1 MMDSFNAFMEKHI
14 VPFATKL
21 NEQRHVAAVRDAF
34 MYTFPITMAASI
46 VILINNLVFSKQ
58 GFIAQI
64 LFLPKFFPHLEEA
77 QKLLTSV
84 TNGTMNIMSIFIA
97 YLVARNLA
105 KYFKADDMLVGMTGI
120 AVFMILYTP
129 AIMKDGVSYLP
140 TTYMGAQG
148 LFVAMICGGLVGE
161 FLPKLTRIKKLQIKM
176 PEMVP
181 PAVARS
187 FNGLIPI
194 VFVIMI
200 ASILNYFIQMI
211 SPQGINDVIY
221 KTVQTPLTHIGV
233 NIYGVVII
241 AIVQNLLWLVGIH
254 GPNTLNALRSII
266 FTEADLSNQTYINL
280 HGVVGVPHRVT
291 WGILNDVFANM
302 GGSGMTL
309 GLIIA
314 IFLVSKR
321 KDYRAVAK
329 MAFVPGLFNINEP
342 LIFGLPIV
350 LNPILAIPFVLTPV
364 VNILIG
370 YTVTVVLN
378 WMPSAAIGMS
388 WTTPGPL
395 MPFLGTG
402 GNIVGLIMG
411 FVCLGVSVAMYFPFV
426 LAANRM
432 AAPDDDE
439 SKEETKEKID
449 EGAKAETTDTNSDMA
464 NA

>member
-1 MMDSFNAFMEKHI
+1 MNSFNAFMEKHI

-21 NEQRHVAAVRDAF
+21 NEQRHIAAIRDAF

-64 LFLPKFFPHLEEA
+64 LFLPKFFPHLEDA
-77 QKLLTSV
+77 QRLLNSV
-84 TNGTMNIMSIFIA
+84 TNGTMNILSIFIA

-105 KYFKADDMLVGMTGI
+105 KYFKADDMLVGLTGI
-120 AVFMILYTP
+120 AVFMIMYTP
-129 AIMKDGVSYLP
+129 SIMKGGVTYLP
-140 TTYMGAQG
+140 TTYLGAQG
-148 LFVAMICGGLVGE
+148 LFVAMLCGGLVGE

-176 PEMVP
+176 PDMVP

-194 VFVIMI
+194 VFVIMA
-200 ASILNYFIQMI
+200 ASILNFLIQLVA
-211 SPQGINDVIY
+211 PQGINDVIY
-221 KTVQTPLTHIGV
+221 KSIQTPLTHIGV
-233 NIYGVVII
+233 NIYGVIII

-266 FTEADLSNQTYINL
+266 FTEADMSNQTYINL

-314 IFLVSKR
+314 IFLVSRR
-321 KDYRAVAK
+321 KDYRAIAK
-329 MAFVPGLFNINEP
+329 LAFVPGLFNINEP
-342 LIFGLPIV
+342 LMFGLPIV
-350 LNPILAIPFVLTPV
+350 LNPIMAIPFVLTPV
-364 VNILIG
+364 VNILVG
-370 YTVTVVLN
+370 YFVTVVFN
-378 WMPSAAIGMS
+378 WIPSPAISMS

-395 MPFLGTG
+395 MPFIGTG
-402 GNIVGLIMG
+402 GNLLGLVIG
-411 FVCLGVSVAMYFPFV
+411 FVCLAISVAMYFPFV
-426 LAANRM
+426 LAANKM
-432 AAPDDDE
+432 AVPDDDE
-439 SKEETKEKID
+439 NKEEKIEKGAED
-449 EGAKAETTDTNSDMA
+449 EDINGTVEA
-464 NA
+464 

>member
-1 MMDSFNAFMEKHI
+1 MNSFNTFMEKHI

-21 NEQRHVAAVRDAF
+21 NEQRHIVAIRDAF

-64 LFLPKFFPHLEEA
+64 LFLPKFFPHLEDA
-77 QKLLTSV
+77 QRLLNSV
-84 TNGTMNIMSIFIA
+84 TNGTMNILSIFIA

-105 KYFKADDMLVGMTGI
+105 KYFKADDMLVGLTGI
-120 AVFMILYTP
+120 AVFMIMYTP
-129 AIMKDGVSYLP
+129 SIMKGGVTYLP
-140 TTYMGAQG
+140 TTYLGAQG
-148 LFVAMICGGLVGE
+148 LFVAMLCGGLVGE

-176 PEMVP
+176 PDMVP

-194 VFVIMI
+194 VFVIMA
-200 ASILNYFIQMI
+200 ASILNFLIQLVA
-211 SPQGINDVIY
+211 PQGINDVIY
-221 KTVQTPLTHIGV
+221 KSIQTPLTHIGV
-233 NIYGVVII
+233 NIYGVIII

-266 FTEADLSNQTYINL
+266 FTEADMSNQTYINL

-314 IFLVSKR
+314 IFLVSRR
-321 KDYRAVAK
+321 KDYRAIAK
-329 MAFVPGLFNINEP
+329 LAFVPGLFNINEP
-342 LIFGLPIV
+342 LMFGLPIV
-350 LNPILAIPFVLTPV
+350 LNPIMAIPFVLTPV
-364 VNILIG
+364 VNILVG
-370 YTVTVVLN
+370 YFVTVVFN
-378 WMPSAAIGMS
+378 WIPSPAISMS

-395 MPFLGTG
+395 MPFIGTG
-402 GNIVGLIMG
+402 GNLLGLVIG
-411 FVCLGVSVAMYFPFV
+411 FVCLAISVAMYFPFV
-426 LAANRM
+426 LAANKM
-432 AAPDDDE
+432 AVPDDDE
-439 SKEETKEKID
+439 NKEEKIEKGAED
-449 EGAKAETTDTNSDMA
+449 EDINGTVEA
-464 NA
+464 

>member
-1 MMDSFNAFMEKHI
+1 MMNSFNAFMEKHI

-21 NEQRHVAAVRDAF
+21 NEQRHVAAIRDAF

-46 VILINNLVFSKQ
+46 VILINNLIFSKQ

-64 LFLPKFFPHLEEA
+64 LFLPKFFPHLEET

-120 AVFMILYTP
+120 AVFMILYSP
-129 AIMKDGVSYLP
+129 SIMKGGVTYLP

-194 VFVIMI
+194 VIVIML
-200 ASILNYFIQMI
+200 ASVLNYFIQMI

-221 KTVQTPLTHIGV
+221 KTIQTPLTHIGV
-233 NIYGVVII
+233 NIYGVIII

-266 FTEADLSNQTYINL
+266 FTEADLSNQTFINA
-280 HGVVGVPHRVT
+280 HGTVWGVPHRVT
-291 WGILNDVFANM
+291 WGVMNDVFANM

-314 IFLVSKR
+314 IFLVSRR
-321 KDYRAVAK
+321 KDYRTIAK
-329 MAFVPGLFNINEP
+329 MALVPGLFNINEP
-342 LIFGLPIV
+342 LMFGLPIV
-350 LNPILAIPFVLTPV
+350 LNPIMAVPFVLTPV
-364 VNILIG
+364 VNILVG
-370 YTVTVVLN
+370 YFVTVVFN
-378 WMPSAAIGMS
+378 WMPTPAIGMS

-402 GNIVGLIMG
+402 GNLMGLVMG
-411 FVCLGVSVAMYFPFV
+411 FVCLAISVMMYFPFV
-426 LAANRM
+426 LAANKM
-432 AAPDDDE
+432 ALPDDEDTKE
-439 SKEETKEKID
+439 DKKEEIEKDAKKETSGT
-449 EGAKAETTDTNSDMA
+449 EVAGA
-464 NA
+464 

>member
-1 MMDSFNAFMEKHI
+1 MMNSFNAFMEKHI

-21 NEQRHVAAVRDAF
+21 NEQRHIAAIRDAF

-84 TNGTMNIMSIFIA
+84 TNGTMNILSIFIA

-120 AVFMILYTP
+120 AVFMIMYTP
-129 AIMKDGVSYLP
+129 SIVKDGVTYLP
-140 TTYMGAQG
+140 TTYLGAQG

-161 FLPKLTRIKKLQIKM
+161 FLPRLTKIKKLQIKM
-176 PEMVP
+176 PDMVP

-194 VFVIMI
+194 VFVIMV
-200 ASILNYFIQMI
+200 ASIINYFIGLVA
-211 SPQGINDVIY
+211 PGGINDVIY
-221 KTVQTPLTHIGV
+221 KSIQTPLTHIGV
-233 NIYGVVII
+233 NIYGVIII

-266 FTEADLSNQTYINL
+266 FTEADLSNQTFINA
-280 HGVVGVPHRVT
+280 HGTAWGVPNRAT
-291 WGILNDVFANM
+291 WGVLNDVFANM

-321 KDYRAVAK
+321 KDYRAIAK
-329 MAFVPGLFNINEP
+329 LAFVPGLFNINEP
-342 LIFGLPIV
+342 LMFGLPIV
-350 LNPILAIPFVLTPV
+350 LNPIMAIPFVLTPV
-364 VNILIG
+364 VNILVG
-370 YTVTVVLN
+370 YTVTVIFN
-378 WMPSAAIGMS
+378 WIPTPAFGLT

-402 GNIVGLIMG
+402 GNLLGLVIG
-411 FVCLGVSVAMYFPFV
+411 FVCLGISVAMYFPFV
-426 LAANRM
+426 LAANKM
-432 AAPDDDE
+432 AVPDDDE
-439 SKEETKEKID
+439 STDDKSKEIEKEAKD
-449 EGAKAETTDTNSDMA
+449 DDVTGAVEV
-464 NA
+464 

>member
-1 MMDSFNAFMEKHI
+1 MMNSFNAFMEKHI

-21 NEQRHVAAVRDAF
+21 NEQRHVAAIRDAF

-46 VILINNLVFSKQ
+46 VILINNLIFSKQ

-105 KYFKADDMLVGMTGI
+105 KYFHADDMLVGMTGI
-120 AVFMILYTP
+120 AVFMILYSP
-129 AIMKDGVSYLP
+129 SIMKGGVTYLP

-176 PEMVP
+176 PDMVP

-194 VFVIMI
+194 VIVIML
-200 ASILNYFIQMI
+200 ASVLNYFIQMV

-221 KTVQTPLTHIGV
+221 NTIQTPLTHIGV
-233 NIYGVVII
+233 NIYGVIII

-266 FTEADLSNQTYINL
+266 FTEADLSNQTFINA
-280 HGVVGVPHRVT
+280 HGTVWGVPHRVT
-291 WGILNDVFANM
+291 WGVLNDVFANM

-314 IFLVSKR
+314 IFLVSRR
-321 KDYRAVAK
+321 KDYRTIAK
-329 MAFVPGLFNINEP
+329 MALVPGLFNINEP
-342 LIFGLPIV
+342 LMFGLPIV
-350 LNPILAIPFVLTPV
+350 LNPIMAVPFVLTPV

-370 YTVTVVLN
+370 YMVTVVFN
-378 WMPSAAIGMS
+378 WMPTPAIGMS

-402 GNIVGLIMG
+402 GNLIGLVMG
-411 FVCLGVSVAMYFPFV
+411 VVCLAVSVMMYFPFV

-432 AAPDDDE
+432 AAPADE
-439 SKEETKEKID
+439 DSKKDK
-449 EGAKAETTDTNSDMA
+449 KAEIEKDAKKETTGTEVA
-464 NA
+464 GA

>member
-1 MMDSFNAFMEKHI
+1 MMNSFNAFMEKHI

-21 NEQRHVAAVRDAF
+21 NEQRHIAAIRDAF

-64 LFLPKFFPHLEEA
+64 LFLPKFFPHLEDA
-77 QKLLTSV
+77 QRLLNSV
-84 TNGTMNIMSIFIA
+84 TNGTMNILSIFIA

-105 KYFKADDMLVGMTGI
+105 KYFKADDMLVGLTGI
-120 AVFMILYTP
+120 AVFMIMYTP
-129 AIMKDGVSYLP
+129 SIMKGGVTYLP
-140 TTYMGAQG
+140 TTYLGAQG
-148 LFVAMICGGLVGE
+148 LFVAMLCGGLVGE

-176 PEMVP
+176 PDMVP

-194 VFVIMI
+194 VFVIMA
-200 ASILNYFIQMI
+200 ASILNFLIQLVA
-211 SPQGINDVIY
+211 PQGINDVIY
-221 KTVQTPLTHIGV
+221 KSIQTPLTHIGV
-233 NIYGVVII
+233 NIYGVIII

-266 FTEADLSNQTYINL
+266 FTEADMSNQTYINL

-314 IFLVSKR
+314 IFLVSRR
-321 KDYRAVAK
+321 KDYRAIAK
-329 MAFVPGLFNINEP
+329 LAFVPGLFNINEP
-342 LIFGLPIV
+342 LMFGLPIV
-350 LNPILAIPFVLTPV
+350 LNPIMAIPFVLTPV
-364 VNILIG
+364 VNILVG
-370 YTVTVVLN
+370 YFVTVVFN
-378 WMPSAAIGMS
+378 WIPSPAISMS

-395 MPFLGTG
+395 MPFIGTG
-402 GNIVGLIMG
+402 GNLLGLVIG
-411 FVCLGVSVAMYFPFV
+411 FVCLAISVAMYFPFV
-426 LAANRM
+426 LAANKM
-432 AAPDDDE
+432 AVPDDT
-439 SKEETKEKID
+439 EEDKDTTEKI
-449 EGAKAETTDTNSDMA
+449 EKGAKDEDINGTVEA
-464 NA
+464 

>member
-1 MMDSFNAFMEKHI
+1 MNSFNAFMEKHI

-21 NEQRHVAAVRDAF
+21 NEQRHVAAIRDAF

-46 VILINNLVFSKQ
+46 VILINNLIFSKQ

-105 KYFKADDMLVGMTGI
+105 KYFHADDMLVGMTGI
-120 AVFMILYTP
+120 AVFMILYSP
-129 AIMKDGVSYLP
+129 SIMKGGVTYLP

-176 PEMVP
+176 PDMVP

-194 VFVIMI
+194 VIVIML
-200 ASILNYFIQMI
+200 ASVLNYFIQMV

-221 KTVQTPLTHIGV
+221 NTIQTPLTHIGV
-233 NIYGVVII
+233 NIYGVIII

-266 FTEADLSNQTYINL
+266 FTEADLSNQTFINA
-280 HGVVGVPHRVT
+280 HGTVWGVPHRVT
-291 WGILNDVFANM
+291 WGVLNDVFANM

-314 IFLVSKR
+314 IFLVSRR
-321 KDYRAVAK
+321 KDYRTIAK
-329 MAFVPGLFNINEP
+329 MALVPGLFNINEP
-342 LIFGLPIV
+342 LMFGLPIV
-350 LNPILAIPFVLTPV
+350 LNPIMAVPFVLTPV

-370 YTVTVVLN
+370 YMVTVVFN
-378 WMPSAAIGMS
+378 WMPTPAIGMS

-402 GNIVGLIMG
+402 GNLIGLVMG
-411 FVCLGVSVAMYFPFV
+411 VVCLAVSVMMYFPFV

-432 AAPDDDE
+432 AAPADE
-439 SKEETKEKID
+439 DSKKDK
-449 EGAKAETTDTNSDMA
+449 KAEIEKDAKKETTGTEVA
-464 NA
+464 GA

>member
-1 MMDSFNAFMEKHI
+1 
-14 VPFATKL
+14 
-21 NEQRHVAAVRDAF
+21 
-34 MYTFPITMAASI
+34 MAASI
-46 VILINNLVFSKQ
+46 VILINSLIFSKQ

-105 KYFKADDMLVGMTGI
+105 HHFKADDMLVGMTGI
-120 AVFMILYTP
+120 AVFMIMYTP
-129 AIMKDGVSYLP
+129 SIIKGGVTYLP

-161 FLPKLTRIKKLQIKM
+161 FLPKLTRIKRLQIKM
-176 PEMVP
+176 PDMVP

-194 VFVIMI
+194 VIVIMV
-200 ASILNYFIQMI
+200 ASIVNYLIQLVA
-211 SPQGINDVIY
+211 PQGINDIIY
-221 KTVQTPLTHIGV
+221 KSIQTPLTHIGV
-233 NIYGVVII
+233 NIYGVIII

-266 FTEADLSNQTYINL
+266 FTEADLSNQTFIAS
-280 HGVVGVPHRVT
+280 HGGSTVGVPHPVT
-291 WGILNDVFANM
+291 WGIMNDVFANM

-314 IFLVSKR
+314 IFLVSRR
-321 KDYRAVAK
+321 KDYRAIAK
-329 MAFVPGLFNINEP
+329 LAFVPGLFNINEP
-342 LIFGLPIV
+342 LMFGLPIV
-350 LNPILAIPFVLTPV
+350 LNPIMAIPFVLTPV
-364 VNILIG
+364 VNILVG
-370 YTVTVVLN
+370 YLVTIVLK
-378 WMPSAAIGMS
+378 WMPTPAIGMT

-402 GNIVGLIMG
+402 GNIIGLIMG
-411 FVCLGVSVAMYFPFV
+411 FVCLAISVAMYFPFV
-426 LAANRM
+426 LAANKM
-432 AAPDDDE
+432 AVPDDD
-439 SKEETKEKID
+439 KDETEKI
-449 EGAKAETTDTNSDMA
+449 EKGAKDEDINGTVEA
-464 NA
+464 

>member
-1 MMDSFNAFMEKHI
+1 MMNSFNAFMEKHI

-21 NEQRHVAAVRDAF
+21 NEQRHVAAIRDAF

-46 VILINNLVFSKQ
+46 VILINNLIFSKQ

-105 KYFKADDMLVGMTGI
+105 KYFHADDMLVGMTGI
-120 AVFMILYTP
+120 AVFMILYSP
-129 AIMKDGVSYLP
+129 SIMKGGVAYLP

-176 PEMVP
+176 PDMVP

-194 VFVIMI
+194 VIVIML
-200 ASILNYFIQMI
+200 ASVLNYFIQMV

-221 KTVQTPLTHIGV
+221 NTIQTPLTHIGV
-233 NIYGVVII
+233 NIYGVIII

-266 FTEADLSNQTYINL
+266 FTEADLSNQTFINA
-280 HGVVGVPHRVT
+280 HGTVWGVPHRVT
-291 WGILNDVFANM
+291 WGVLNDVFANM

-314 IFLVSKR
+314 IFLVSRR
-321 KDYRAVAK
+321 KDYRTIAK
-329 MAFVPGLFNINEP
+329 MALVPGLFNINEP
-342 LIFGLPIV
+342 LMFGLPIV
-350 LNPILAIPFVLTPV
+350 LNPIMAVPFVLTPV

-370 YTVTVVLN
+370 YMVTVVFN
-378 WMPSAAIGMS
+378 WMPTPAIGMS

-402 GNIVGLIMG
+402 GNLIGLVMG
-411 FVCLGVSVAMYFPFV
+411 VVCLAVSVMMYFPFV

-432 AAPDDDE
+432 AAPADE
-439 SKEETKEKID
+439 DSKKDK
-449 EGAKAETTDTNSDMA
+449 KAEIEKNAKKETTGTEVA
-464 NA
+464 GA

>member
-1 MMDSFNAFMEKHI
+1 MNSFNAFMEKHI

-21 NEQRHVAAVRDAF
+21 NEQRHIAAIRDAF

-46 VILINNLVFSKQ
+46 VILINSLIFSKQ

-105 KYFKADDMLVGMTGI
+105 HHFKADDMLVGMTGI
-120 AVFMILYTP
+120 AVFMIMYTP
-129 AIMKDGVSYLP
+129 SIIKGGVTYLP

-161 FLPKLTRIKKLQIKM
+161 FLPKLTRIKRLQIKM
-176 PEMVP
+176 PDMVP

-194 VFVIMI
+194 VIVIMV
-200 ASILNYFIQMI
+200 ASIVNYLIQLVA
-211 SPQGINDVIY
+211 PQGINDIIY
-221 KTVQTPLTHIGV
+221 KSIQTPLTHIGV
-233 NIYGVVII
+233 NIYGVIII

-266 FTEADLSNQTYINL
+266 FTEADLSNQTFIAS
-280 HGVVGVPHRVT
+280 HGGSTVGVPHPVT
-291 WGILNDVFANM
+291 WGIMNDVFANM

-314 IFLVSKR
+314 IFLVSRR
-321 KDYRAVAK
+321 KDYRAIAK
-329 MAFVPGLFNINEP
+329 LAFVPGLFNINEP
-342 LIFGLPIV
+342 LMFGLPIV
-350 LNPILAIPFVLTPV
+350 LNPIMAIPFVLTPV
-364 VNILIG
+364 VNILVG
-370 YTVTVVLN
+370 YLVTIVLK
-378 WMPSAAIGMS
+378 WMPTPAIGMT

-402 GNIVGLIMG
+402 GNIIGLIMG
-411 FVCLGVSVAMYFPFV
+411 FVCLAISVAMYFPFV
-426 LAANRM
+426 LAANKM
-432 AAPDDDE
+432 AVPDDDE
-439 SKEETKEKID
+439 NKDEKIEKGAED
-449 EGAKAETTDTNSDMA
+449 EDINGTVEA
-464 NA
+464 

>member
-1 MMDSFNAFMEKHI
+1 MNSFNAFMEKHI

-21 NEQRHVAAVRDAF
+21 NEQRHIAAIRDAF
-34 MYTFPITMAASI
+34 MYTFPITMAASL
-46 VILINNLVFSKQ
+46 VILINNLIFSKQ

-84 TNGTMNIMSIFIA
+84 TNGTMNILSIFIA

-120 AVFMILYTP
+120 AVFMIMYTP
-129 AIMKDGVSYLP
+129 SIMKGGVTYLP
-140 TTYMGAQG
+140 TTYLGAQG
-148 LFVAMICGGLVGE
+148 LFVAMLCGGLVGE
-161 FLPKLTRIKKLQIKM
+161 FLPRLTKIKKLQIKM

-194 VFVIMI
+194 VFVIMV
-200 ASILNYFIQMI
+200 ASILNYLIQLVA
-211 SPQGINDVIY
+211 PGGINDVIY
-221 KTVQTPLTHIGV
+221 KSIQTPLTHIGV
-233 NIYGVVII
+233 NLYGVIII

-254 GPNTLNALRSII
+254 GPNTLNALRSMI
-266 FTEADLSNQTYINL
+266 FTEADMSNQTYINL

-314 IFLVSKR
+314 IFLVSRR
-321 KDYRAVAK
+321 KDYRAIAK
-329 MAFVPGLFNINEP
+329 LAFVPGLFNINEP
-342 LIFGLPIV
+342 LMFGLPIV
-350 LNPILAIPFVLTPV
+350 LNPIMAIPFVLTPV
-364 VNILIG
+364 VNILVG
-370 YTVTVVLN
+370 YFVTVVFN
-378 WMPSAAIGMS
+378 WIPSPAIGMT

-402 GNIVGLIMG
+402 GNLLGLVIG
-411 FVCLGVSVAMYFPFV
+411 FVCLAISVAMYFPFV
-426 LAANRM
+426 LAANKM
-432 AAPDDDE
+432 AVPDDDE
-439 SKEETKEKID
+439 DKDEKIEKGAED
-449 EGAKAETTDTNSDMA
+449 EDINGTVEA
-464 NA
+464 

>member
-1 MMDSFNAFMEKHI
+1 MMNSFNAFMEKHI

-21 NEQRHVAAVRDAF
+21 NEQRHIAAIRDAF

-64 LFLPKFFPHLEEA
+64 LFLPKFFPHLEDA
-77 QKLLTSV
+77 QRLLNSV
-84 TNGTMNIMSIFIA
+84 TNGTMNILSIFIA

-105 KYFKADDMLVGMTGI
+105 KYFKADDMLVGLTGI
-120 AVFMILYTP
+120 AVFMIMYTP
-129 AIMKDGVSYLP
+129 SIMKGGVTYLP
-140 TTYMGAQG
+140 TTYLGAQG
-148 LFVAMICGGLVGE
+148 LFVAMLCGGLVGE

-176 PEMVP
+176 PDMVP

-194 VFVIMI
+194 VFVIMA
-200 ASILNYFIQMI
+200 ASILNFLIQLVA
-211 SPQGINDVIY
+211 PQGINDVIY
-221 KTVQTPLTHIGV
+221 KSIQTPLTHIGV
-233 NIYGVVII
+233 NIYGVIII

-266 FTEADLSNQTYINL
+266 FTEADMSNQTYINL

-314 IFLVSKR
+314 IFLVSRR
-321 KDYRAVAK
+321 KDYRAIAK
-329 MAFVPGLFNINEP
+329 LAFVPGLFNINEP
-342 LIFGLPIV
+342 LMFGLPIV
-350 LNPILAIPFVLTPV
+350 LNPIMAIPFVLTPV
-364 VNILIG
+364 VNILVG
-370 YTVTVVLN
+370 YFVTVVFN
-378 WMPSAAIGMS
+378 WIPSPAISMS

-395 MPFLGTG
+395 MPFIGTG
-402 GNIVGLIMG
+402 GNLLGLVIG
-411 FVCLGVSVAMYFPFV
+411 FVCLAISVAMYFPFV
-426 LAANRM
+426 LAANKM
-432 AAPDDDE
+432 AVPDDDE
-439 SKEETKEKID
+439 NKEEKIEKGAED
-449 EGAKAETTDTNSDMA
+449 EDINGTVEA
-464 NA
+464 

>member
-1 MMDSFNAFMEKHI
+1 MNSFNTFMEKHI

-21 NEQRHVAAVRDAF
+21 NEQRHIAAIRDAF

-64 LFLPKFFPHLEEA
+64 LFLPKFFPHLEDA
-77 QKLLTSV
+77 QRLLNSV
-84 TNGTMNIMSIFIA
+84 TNGTMNILSIFIA

-105 KYFKADDMLVGMTGI
+105 KYFKADDMLVGLTGI
-120 AVFMILYTP
+120 AVFMIMYTP
-129 AIMKDGVSYLP
+129 SIMKGGVTYLP
-140 TTYMGAQG
+140 TTYLGAQG
-148 LFVAMICGGLVGE
+148 LFVAMLCGGLVGE

-176 PEMVP
+176 PDMVP

-194 VFVIMI
+194 VFVIMA
-200 ASILNYFIQMI
+200 ASILNFLIQLVA
-211 SPQGINDVIY
+211 PQGINDVIY
-221 KTVQTPLTHIGV
+221 KSIQTPLTHIGV
-233 NIYGVVII
+233 NIYGVIII

-266 FTEADLSNQTYINL
+266 FTEADMSNQTYINL

-314 IFLVSKR
+314 IFLVSRR
-321 KDYRAVAK
+321 KDYRAIAK
-329 MAFVPGLFNINEP
+329 LAFVPGLFNINEP
-342 LIFGLPIV
+342 LMFGLPIV
-350 LNPILAIPFVLTPV
+350 LNPIMAIPFVLTPV
-364 VNILIG
+364 VNILVG
-370 YTVTVVLN
+370 YFVTVVFN
-378 WMPSAAIGMS
+378 WIPSPAISMS

-395 MPFLGTG
+395 MPFIGTG
-402 GNIVGLIMG
+402 GNLLGLVIG
-411 FVCLGVSVAMYFPFV
+411 FVCLAISVAMYFPFV
-426 LAANRM
+426 LAANKM
-432 AAPDDDE
+432 AVPDDDE
-439 SKEETKEKID
+439 NKEEKIKKGAED
-449 EGAKAETTDTNSDMA
+449 EDINGTVEA
-464 NA
+464 

>member
-1 MMDSFNAFMEKHI
+1 MMNSFNAFMEKHI

-21 NEQRHVAAVRDAF
+21 NEQRHIAAIRDAF
-34 MYTFPITMAASI
+34 MYTFPITMAASL
-46 VILINNLVFSKQ
+46 VILINNLIFSKQ

-84 TNGTMNIMSIFIA
+84 TNGTMNILSIFIA

-120 AVFMILYTP
+120 AVFMIMYTP
-129 AIMKDGVSYLP
+129 SIMKGGVTYLP
-140 TTYMGAQG
+140 TTYLGAQG
-148 LFVAMICGGLVGE
+148 LFVAMLCGGLVGE
-161 FLPKLTRIKKLQIKM
+161 FLPRLTKIKKLQIKM

-194 VFVIMI
+194 VFVIMV
-200 ASILNYFIQMI
+200 ASILNYLIQLVA
-211 SPQGINDVIY
+211 PGGINDVIY
-221 KTVQTPLTHIGV
+221 KSIQTPLTHIGV
-233 NIYGVVII
+233 NLYGVIII

-254 GPNTLNALRSII
+254 GPNTLNALRSMI
-266 FTEADLSNQTYINL
+266 FTEADMSNQTYINL

-314 IFLVSKR
+314 IFLVSRR
-321 KDYRAVAK
+321 KDYRAIAK
-329 MAFVPGLFNINEP
+329 LAFVPGLFNINEP
-342 LIFGLPIV
+342 LMFGLPIV
-350 LNPILAIPFVLTPV
+350 LNPIMAIPFVLTPV
-364 VNILIG
+364 VNILVG
-370 YTVTVVLN
+370 YFVTVVFN
-378 WMPSAAIGMS
+378 WIPSPAIGMT

-402 GNIVGLIMG
+402 GNLLGLVIG
-411 FVCLGVSVAMYFPFV
+411 FVCLAISVAMYFPFV
-426 LAANRM
+426 LAANKM
-432 AAPDDDE
+432 AVPDDDE
-439 SKEETKEKID
+439 DKDEKIEKGAED
-449 EGAKAETTDTNSDMA
+449 EDINGTVEA
-464 NA
+464 

>member
-1 MMDSFNAFMEKHI
+1 MMNSFNAFMEKHI

-21 NEQRHVAAVRDAF
+21 NEQRHIAAIRDAF

-46 VILINNLVFSKQ
+46 VILINSLIFSKQ

-105 KYFKADDMLVGMTGI
+105 HHFKADDMLVGMTGI
-120 AVFMILYTP
+120 AVFMIMYTP
-129 AIMKDGVSYLP
+129 SIIKGGVTYLP

-161 FLPKLTRIKKLQIKM
+161 FLPKLTRIKRLQIKM
-176 PEMVP
+176 PDMVP

-194 VFVIMI
+194 VIVIMV
-200 ASILNYFIQMI
+200 ASIVNYLIQLVA
-211 SPQGINDVIY
+211 PQGINDIIY
-221 KTVQTPLTHIGV
+221 KSIQTPLTHIGV
-233 NIYGVVII
+233 NIYGVIII

-266 FTEADLSNQTYINL
+266 FTEADLSNQTFIAS
-280 HGVVGVPHRVT
+280 HGGSTVGVPHPVT
-291 WGILNDVFANM
+291 WGIMNDVFANM

-314 IFLVSKR
+314 IFLVSRR
-321 KDYRAVAK
+321 KDYRAIAK
-329 MAFVPGLFNINEP
+329 LAFVPGLFNINEP
-342 LIFGLPIV
+342 LMFGLPIV
-350 LNPILAIPFVLTPV
+350 LNPIMAIPFVLTPV
-364 VNILIG
+364 VNILVG
-370 YTVTVVLN
+370 YLVTIVLK
-378 WMPSAAIGMS
+378 WMPTPAIGMT

-402 GNIVGLIMG
+402 GNIIGLIMG
-411 FVCLGVSVAMYFPFV
+411 FVCLAISVAMYFPFV
-426 LAANRM
+426 LAANKM
-432 AAPDDDE
+432 AVPDDD
-439 SKEETKEKID
+439 KDETEKI
-449 EGAKAETTDTNSDMA
+449 EKGAKDEDINGTVEA
-464 NA
+464 

>member
-1 MMDSFNAFMEKHI
+1 MEKHI

-21 NEQRHVAAVRDAF
+21 NEQRHIAAIRDAF

-64 LFLPKFFPHLEEA
+64 LFLPKFFPHLEDA
-77 QKLLTSV
+77 QRLLNSV
-84 TNGTMNIMSIFIA
+84 TNGTMNILSIFIA

-105 KYFKADDMLVGMTGI
+105 KYFKADDMLVGLTGI
-120 AVFMILYTP
+120 AVFMIMYTP
-129 AIMKDGVSYLP
+129 SIMKGGVTYLP
-140 TTYMGAQG
+140 TTYLGAQG
-148 LFVAMICGGLVGE
+148 LFVAMLCGGLVGE

-176 PEMVP
+176 PDMVP

-194 VFVIMI
+194 VFVIMA
-200 ASILNYFIQMI
+200 ASILNFLIQLVA
-211 SPQGINDVIY
+211 PQGINDVIY
-221 KTVQTPLTHIGV
+221 KSIQTPLTHIGV
-233 NIYGVVII
+233 NIYGVIII

-266 FTEADLSNQTYINL
+266 FTEADMSNQTYINL

-314 IFLVSKR
+314 IFLVSRR
-321 KDYRAVAK
+321 KDYRAIAK
-329 MAFVPGLFNINEP
+329 LAFVPGLFNINEP
-342 LIFGLPIV
+342 LMFGLPIV
-350 LNPILAIPFVLTPV
+350 LNPIMAIPFVLTPV
-364 VNILIG
+364 VNILVG
-370 YTVTVVLN
+370 YFVTVVFN
-378 WMPSAAIGMS
+378 WIPSPAISMS

-395 MPFLGTG
+395 MPFIGTG
-402 GNIVGLIMG
+402 GNLLGLVIG
-411 FVCLGVSVAMYFPFV
+411 FVCLAISVAMYFPFV
-426 LAANRM
+426 LAANKM
-432 AAPDDDE
+432 AVPDDDE
-439 SKEETKEKID
+439 NKEEKIEKGAED
-449 EGAKAETTDTNSDMA
+449 EDINGTVEA
-464 NA
+464 

>member
-1 MMDSFNAFMEKHI
+1 MMNSFNAFMEKHI

-21 NEQRHVAAVRDAF
+21 NEQRHIAAIRDAF

-46 VILINNLVFSKQ
+46 VILINSLIFSKQ

-105 KYFKADDMLVGMTGI
+105 KHFKADDMLVGMTGI
-120 AVFMILYTP
+120 AVFMIMYTP
-129 AIMKDGVSYLP
+129 SIMKGGVTYLP

-161 FLPKLTRIKKLQIKM
+161 FLPKLTRIKKLQITM

-194 VFVIMI
+194 VIVIMV
-200 ASILNYFIQMI
+200 ASIVNYLIQLV
-211 SPQGINDVIY
+211 SPQGINDIIY
-221 KTVQTPLTHIGV
+221 KSIQTPLTHIGV
-233 NIYGVVII
+233 NIYGVIII

-266 FTEADLSNQTYINL
+266 FTEADLSNQTFIAA
-280 HGVVGVPHRVT
+280 HGGSTWGVPHRVT

-314 IFLVSKR
+314 IFLVSRR
-321 KDYRAVAK
+321 KDYRTIAK

-342 LIFGLPIV
+342 LMFGLPIV
-350 LNPILAIPFVLTPV
+350 LNPIMAIPFVLTPV
-364 VNILIG
+364 VNILVG
-370 YTVTVVLN
+370 YLVTVVLN
-378 WMPSAAIGMS
+378 WMPTPAISMT

-395 MPFLGTG
+395 LPFLGTG
-402 GNIVGLIMG
+402 GNIIGLVMG
-411 FVCLGVSVAMYFPFV
+411 FVCLGISVMMYFPFV

-432 AAPDDDE
+432 MVPDDE
-439 SKEETKEKID
+439 SKDETEAKIEKDAKKETPD
-449 EGAKAETTDTNSDMA
+449 SPVVDA
-464 NA
+464 

>member
-1 MMDSFNAFMEKHI
+1 MNSFNTFMEKHI

-21 NEQRHVAAVRDAF
+21 NEQRHIAAIRDAF

-64 LFLPKFFPHLEEA
+64 LFLPKFFPHLEDA
-77 QKLLTSV
+77 QRLLNSV
-84 TNGTMNIMSIFIA
+84 TNGTMNILSIFIA

-105 KYFKADDMLVGMTGI
+105 KYFKADDMLVGLTGI
-120 AVFMILYTP
+120 AVFMIMYTP
-129 AIMKDGVSYLP
+129 SIMKGGVTYLP
-140 TTYMGAQG
+140 TTYLGAQG
-148 LFVAMICGGLVGE
+148 LFVAMLCGGLVGE

-176 PEMVP
+176 PDMVP

-194 VFVIMI
+194 VFVIMA
-200 ASILNYFIQMI
+200 ASILNFLIQLVA
-211 SPQGINDVIY
+211 PQGINDVIY
-221 KTVQTPLTHIGV
+221 KSIQTPLTHIGV
-233 NIYGVVII
+233 NIYGVIII

-266 FTEADLSNQTYINL
+266 FTEADMSNQTYINL

-314 IFLVSKR
+314 IFLVSRR
-321 KDYRAVAK
+321 KDYRAIAK
-329 MAFVPGLFNINEP
+329 LAFVPGLFNINEP
-342 LIFGLPIV
+342 LMFGLPIV
-350 LNPILAIPFVLTPV
+350 LNPIMAIPFVLTPV
-364 VNILIG
+364 VNILVG
-370 YTVTVVLN
+370 YFVTVVFN
-378 WMPSAAIGMS
+378 WIPSPAISMS

-395 MPFLGTG
+395 MPFIGTG
-402 GNIVGLIMG
+402 GNLLGLVIG
-411 FVCLGVSVAMYFPFV
+411 FVCLAISVAMYFPFV
-426 LAANRM
+426 LAANKM
-432 AAPDDDE
+432 AVPDDDE
-439 SKEETKEKID
+439 NKEEKIEKGAED
-449 EGAKAETTDTNSDMA
+449 EDINGTVEA
-464 NA
+464 

>member
-1 MMDSFNAFMEKHI
+1 MMNSFNAFMEKHI

-21 NEQRHVAAVRDAF
+21 NEQRHIAAIRDAF

-46 VILINNLVFSKQ
+46 VILINSLIFSKQ

-105 KYFKADDMLVGMTGI
+105 HHFKADDMLVGMTGI
-120 AVFMILYTP
+120 AVFMIMYTP
-129 AIMKDGVSYLP
+129 SIIKGGVTYLP

-161 FLPKLTRIKKLQIKM
+161 FLPKLTRIKRLQIKM
-176 PEMVP
+176 PDMVP
-181 PAVARS
+181 PSVARS

-194 VFVIMI
+194 VIVIMA
-200 ASILNYFIQMI
+200 ASIVNYLIQLVA
-211 SPQGINDVIY
+211 PQGINDIIY
-221 KTVQTPLTHIGV
+221 KSIQTPLTHIGV
-233 NIYGVVII
+233 NIYGVIII

-266 FTEADLSNQTYINL
+266 FTEADLSNQTFIAS
-280 HGVVGVPHRVT
+280 HGGSTVGVPHPVT
-291 WGILNDVFANM
+291 WGIMNDVFANM

-314 IFLVSKR
+314 IFLVSRR
-321 KDYRAVAK
+321 KDYRAIAK
-329 MAFVPGLFNINEP
+329 LAFVPGLFNINEP
-342 LIFGLPIV
+342 LMFGLPIV
-350 LNPILAIPFVLTPV
+350 LNPIMAIPFVLTPV
-364 VNILIG
+364 VNILVG
-370 YTVTVVLN
+370 YLVTIVLK
-378 WMPSAAIGMS
+378 WMPTPAIGMT

-402 GNIVGLIMG
+402 GNIIGLIMG
-411 FVCLGVSVAMYFPFV
+411 FVCLAISVAMYFPFV
-426 LAANRM
+426 LAANKM
-432 AAPDDDE
+432 AVPDDDE
-439 SKEETKEKID
+439 DKDEKIEKGAED
-449 EGAKAETTDTNSDMA
+449 EDINGTVEA
-464 NA
+464 

>member
-1 MMDSFNAFMEKHI
+1 MNNFNAFMEKHI

-21 NEQRHVAAVRDAF
+21 NEQRHVAAIRDAF

-46 VILINNLVFSKQ
+46 VILINNLIFSKQ

-105 KYFKADDMLVGMTGI
+105 KYFHADDMLVGMTGI
-120 AVFMILYTP
+120 AVFMILYSP
-129 AIMKDGVSYLP
+129 SIMKGGVTYLP

-148 LFVAMICGGLVGE
+148 LFVAIICGGLVGE

-176 PEMVP
+176 PDMVP

-194 VFVIMI
+194 VIVIML
-200 ASILNYFIQMI
+200 ASVLNYFIQMV

-221 KTVQTPLTHIGV
+221 NTIQTPLTHIGV
-233 NIYGVVII
+233 NIYGVIII

-266 FTEADLSNQTYINL
+266 FTEADLSNQTFINA
-280 HGVVGVPHRVT
+280 HGTVWGVPHRVT
-291 WGILNDVFANM
+291 WGVLNDVFANM

-314 IFLVSKR
+314 IFLVSRR
-321 KDYRAVAK
+321 KDYRTIAK
-329 MAFVPGLFNINEP
+329 MALVPGLFNINEP
-342 LIFGLPIV
+342 LMFGLPIV
-350 LNPILAIPFVLTPV
+350 LNPIMAVPFVLTPV

-370 YTVTVVLN
+370 YMVTVVFN
-378 WMPSAAIGMS
+378 WMPTPAIGMS

-402 GNIVGLIMG
+402 GNLIGLIMG
-411 FVCLGVSVAMYFPFV
+411 VVCLAVSVMMYFPFV

-432 AAPDDDE
+432 AVPDDED
-439 SKEETKEKID
+439 SKEDKKAEIEKD
-449 EGAKAETTDTNSDMA
+449 AKKETTDTEVVDA
-464 NA
+464 

>member
-1 MMDSFNAFMEKHI
+1 MMNSFNTFMEKHI

-21 NEQRHVAAVRDAF
+21 NEQRHIAAIRDAF

-64 LFLPKFFPHLEEA
+64 LFLPKFFPHLEDA
-77 QKLLTSV
+77 QRLLNSV
-84 TNGTMNIMSIFIA
+84 TNGTMNILSIFIA

-105 KYFKADDMLVGMTGI
+105 KYFKADDMLVGLTGI
-120 AVFMILYTP
+120 AVFMIMYTP
-129 AIMKDGVSYLP
+129 SIMKGGVTYLP
-140 TTYMGAQG
+140 TTYLGAQG
-148 LFVAMICGGLVGE
+148 LFVAMLCGGLVGE

-176 PEMVP
+176 PDMVP

-194 VFVIMI
+194 VFVIMA
-200 ASILNYFIQMI
+200 ASILNFLIQLVA
-211 SPQGINDVIY
+211 PQGINDVIY
-221 KTVQTPLTHIGV
+221 KSIQTPLTHIGV
-233 NIYGVVII
+233 NIYGVIII

-266 FTEADLSNQTYINL
+266 FTEADMSNQTYINL

-314 IFLVSKR
+314 IFLVSRR
-321 KDYRAVAK
+321 KDYRAIAK
-329 MAFVPGLFNINEP
+329 LAFVPGLFNINEP
-342 LIFGLPIV
+342 LMFGLPIV
-350 LNPILAIPFVLTPV
+350 LNPIMAIPFVLTPV
-364 VNILIG
+364 VNILVG
-370 YTVTVVLN
+370 YFVTVVFN
-378 WMPSAAIGMS
+378 WIPSPAISMS

-395 MPFLGTG
+395 MPFIGTG
-402 GNIVGLIMG
+402 GNLLGLVIG
-411 FVCLGVSVAMYFPFV
+411 FVCLAISVAMYFPFV
-426 LAANRM
+426 LAANKM
-432 AAPDDDE
+432 AVPDDDE
-439 SKEETKEKID
+439 NKEEKIEKGAED
-449 EGAKAETTDTNSDMA
+449 EDINGTVEA
-464 NA
+464 